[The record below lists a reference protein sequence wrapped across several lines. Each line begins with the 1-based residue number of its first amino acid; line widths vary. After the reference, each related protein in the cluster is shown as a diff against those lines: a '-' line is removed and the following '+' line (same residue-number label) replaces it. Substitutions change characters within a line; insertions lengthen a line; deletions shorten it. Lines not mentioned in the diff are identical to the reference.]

1 MGEPV
6 TDTGLTVTDEPR
18 SAQRTGPADPRYD
31 ALAGV
36 LLASDN
42 PVKAIAHLLGDHE
55 ARLDIAI
62 ARITHLEAVLD
73 AGKNRG

>member
-1 MGEPV
+1 MPEGGYVEAPI
-6 TDTGLTVTDEPR
+6 G
-18 SAQRTGPADPRYD
+18 PRYD
-31 ALAGV
+31 ALAAA

-62 ARITHLEAVLD
+62 GRIAHLEALLNARND
-73 AGKNRG
+73 RG